1 MVKAIKLPEG
11 TDAKVLQEHVKAK
24 YALDTHWE
32 KTVKKD
38 LNEDGGTGDE
48 EGAILTY
55 L

>member
-1 MVKAIKLPEG
+1 MYTDIKLPEG

-24 YALDTHWE
+24 YGIETLWE
-32 KTVKKD
+32 NTVKKD

-48 EGAILTY
+48 EKAILTY